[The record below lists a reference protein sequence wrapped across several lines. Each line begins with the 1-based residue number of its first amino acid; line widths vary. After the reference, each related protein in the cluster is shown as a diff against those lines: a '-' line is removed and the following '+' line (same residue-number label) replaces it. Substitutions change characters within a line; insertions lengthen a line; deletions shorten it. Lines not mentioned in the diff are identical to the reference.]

1 MSETP
6 RVTPRHTED
15 SREQRQLEHLNRLL
29 DRTRNM
35 TRLMTDDMF
44 LTVNVSE
51 VLGALAEGA
60 EEWGMEL
67 DQPPEGNVEK
77 MAYWS
82 RRIMQNDGA
91 LSADSSMDLDMA
103 HDELAKAARSYL
115 GIPARAA
122 GEPSHR
128 QFILEQL
135 SDVSEEAT
143 GPEMTPE
150 EVAAA
155 MPLVTTLLEPAG
167 WGTCPECEQGKHGN
181 CGGAALNT
189 EDEIDLCAC
198 AVAKHRD

>member
-91 LSADSSMDLDMA
+91 LTIDSSMDLDMA

-115 GIPARAA
+115 GIPA
-122 GEPSHR
+122 E
-128 QFILEQL
+128 

-150 EVAAA
+150 EVAEA
-155 MPLVTTLLEPAG
+155 MPELPHFSNGVRAVFSG

-181 CGGAALNT
+181 CGGTALNS